1 MSKFKAYG
9 DWVAVKTVF
18 KEEHTT
24 EAGIV
29 YKEDLPDNMMTW
41 SEVVSVGELVESHYD
56 INPGDH
62 VLWKYGSDPGAYY
75 KNADD
80 SLDLVRVH
88 NLLAVKTPDEV
99 G

>member
-41 SEVVSVGELVESHYD
+41 SEVVSVGELVE
-56 INPGDH
+56 
-62 VLWKYGSDPGAYY
+62 
-75 KNADD
+75 
-80 SLDLVRVH
+80 
-88 NLLAVKTPDEV
+88 NLETL
-99 G
+99 

>member
-18 KEEHTT
+18 KEEHVT

-29 YKEDLPDNMMTW
+29 YKDDLPDNMMTW
-41 SEVVSVGELVESHYD
+41 SEVVSVGELVDSHYD
-56 INPGDH
+56 NNLDNK
-62 VLWKYGSDPGAYY
+62 VLWKYGADPGSFY
-75 KNADD
+75 KNGDEA
-80 SLDLVRVH
+80 LDLVRVG
-88 NLLAVKTPDEV
+88 NLLAVQSPDEA

>member
-9 DWVAVKTVF
+9 DWVAVKTTF
-18 KEEHTT
+18 KEEHVT

-29 YKEDLPDNMMTW
+29 YKDDLPDNMMTW
-41 SEVVSVGELVESHYD
+41 SEVVSLGEDAQRYYD
-56 INPGDH
+56 IKVGDH
-62 VLWKYGSDPGAYY
+62 VLWKYGSDPGSYY
-75 KNADD
+75 KDGDD

-88 NLLAVKTPDEV
+88 NLLAVKTPHEV